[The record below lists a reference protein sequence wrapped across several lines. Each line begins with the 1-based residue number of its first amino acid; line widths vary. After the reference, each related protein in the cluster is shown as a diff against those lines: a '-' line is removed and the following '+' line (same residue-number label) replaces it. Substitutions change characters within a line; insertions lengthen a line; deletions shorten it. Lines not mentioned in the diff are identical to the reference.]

1 LDIVGLLT
9 NTTFSQAFVLLQPIL
24 ILPAAARARGEE
36 IEREVREDMAEG
48 LRELREQRLT
58 I

>member
-1 LDIVGLLT
+1 
-9 NTTFSQAFVLLQPIL
+9 L